1 MIFALEI
8 TYTLSI
14 NEQKEKII
22 VRRVA
27 KIFPMNN
34 WQYIFKKISKKK
46 NTCVFLMISDKRY
59 KDFLHP
65 LFAKWLKS
73 LILIIYLYTD

>member
-8 TYTLSI
+8 TYTFSI
-14 NEQKEKII
+14 NEQKEKLI

-34 WQYIFKKISKKK
+34 WQYIFKKISIKKHTRIL
-46 NTCVFLMISDKRY
+46 NDK
-59 KDFLHP
+59 
-65 LFAKWLKS
+65 
-73 LILIIYLYTD
+73 